1 MNIVRLPTFLLLSIC
16 LYDLVVADLHAAD
29 SAKPKGPGK
38 TKTIKIADITLTVPA
53 TWKQTPVSSKLRKA
67 QFRIPPVKGD
77 REAPELVV
85 YYFGGGGGS
94 LESNLRRWI
103 GEFRSRGRKMKITTG
118 KSTQGDYAVVDLQG
132 TYLGP
137 SFKRRKTPLK
147 NARMLSVMLFVKK
160 KGYYYLKVSGP
171 EKTIASIAESLRTA
185 FGGNSKMEKKFQPE
199 PPG

>member
-1 MNIVRLPTFLLLSIC
+1 MNPIRLPAFLLLSIC
-16 LYDLVVADLHAAD
+16 LYGSAVSDLSAAD
-29 SAKPKGPGK
+29 PVKPNNRVE
-38 TKTIKIADITLTVPA
+38 TKTVKVEDITLTVPA
-53 TWKQTPVSSKLRKA
+53 TWKQTPVTSKLRKA

-103 GEFRSRGRKMKITTG
+103 GEFQSRGLKMKITTG
-118 KSTQGDYAVVDLQG
+118 KSSQGDYAIADLRG
-132 TYLGP
+132 THLGP

-147 NARMLSVMLFVKK
+147 AARMLSVMLFIRK

-171 EKTIASIAESLRTA
+171 EKTINSIAERLRTA
-185 FGGNSKMEKKFQPE
+185 FGGDSKTEKKFQPE